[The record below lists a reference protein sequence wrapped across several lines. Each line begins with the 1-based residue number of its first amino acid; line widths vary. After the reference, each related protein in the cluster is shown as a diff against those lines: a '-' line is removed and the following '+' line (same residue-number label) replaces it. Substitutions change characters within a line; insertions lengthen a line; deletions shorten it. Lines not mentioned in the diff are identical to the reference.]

1 MKHNSLCLWHL
12 ILLLAT
18 AGAWFAA
25 PAVAQPT
32 DTSAVASKSESD
44 ADPESEAEA
53 EPEDAEERVAVNLR
67 GADLKQI
74 SRFLMDQLGKPVV
87 IGEGVD
93 GVELSVMAPKKMPLN
108 EALELMGNALRAK
121 GVVIVRSDR
130 VTQLL
135 PIAAVRQMPRP
146 LVGPEATVGDLADTS
161 AIVDK
166 VFALQHASA
175 QTLKDAVLPALPS
188 YAFLTANANLN
199 TLTVTA
205 AVADLVQVER
215 LVARLDVPGAG
226 AAVERIFHLKHGDPA
241 EVANLVRTLLGG
253 SLGIEPG
260 DIYVSPLGGGD
271 GGKKSRGRNNRGR
284 GNGNGNNDDAGPGT
298 LLIKGSDA
306 PIMLT
311 PDVSRRWIIASAP
324 PRVMAQIETWV
335 AEFDRPGVA
344 DPAAGTDGTPAAAAP
359 APYELV
365 QVHYTDVEEL
375 SDQLT
380 QAIASMPDPAV
391 RDGVRVVPFAKS
403 GRLLVYGS
411 TRGRELVGTLLA
423 ELDVEVKLDQV
434 IEEITLK
441 NASAE
446 AVQGKIEDLFE
457 DGQQPRNVRFFYGR
471 TSDAKK
477 PLTVTADPQ
486 RNSVTV
492 KTDPAR
498 LKQIKELIAT
508 QWDTPLD
515 YDEVKPR
522 VYTLKHSDP
531 IQVQTL
537 LEDMFSRSSS
547 SSSFNFFSGQRTT
560 TNDTP
565 VGPLFGQFSFEAL
578 ANSDKLIVSTKNVG
592 NYAVIDALLEDLDQP
607 QDAGTPIIIE
617 LKHANAEDV
626 AEQLNAMFSEAGTP
640 AAITRAERGLSA
652 GLRADTGVGERG
664 GGNQNNNNRNNN
676 QNNNQDDG
684 DASQM
689 NFWWSQSR
697 ANPNEQ
703 PVSNLIG
710 KPRIVPVNRRN
721 AVMLISPR
729 AHIEPLRS
737 LILDLDKAGA
747 QVSIHAIIAEVQHN
761 DESTIGV
768 RIASDPSV
776 FSESRLADQSIGGG
790 IDGNL
795 AEAIFR
801 GDGVINAN
809 FDLNFLIQFLV
820 SDFGLTILN
829 EPRVYT
835 ADNQEAHFFDGQ
847 DVPVIAN
854 SLAQAASDSGNVT
867 QTFEYESVGTRLH
880 VRPHITQNGEI
891 DLRVNLEISR
901 VVSGASVFG
910 NPLFDRQTTTT
921 NVTLKDGQTI
931 VISGM
936 VEREEFTEIRKLPL
950 FGDLPL
956 IGGLFRNTDE
966 VSRNREVI
974 AFVTPRILRSGT
986 PEAEEESR
994 RNQEWLNRLR
1004 GAGASPLS
1012 PDGSGE
1018 PNDDA
1023 GR

>member
-44 ADPESEAEA
+44 AESDADPESEAKA

-67 GADLKQI
+67 GANLNQI
-74 SRFLMDQLGKPVV
+74 SQFLMDQLGKPVV

-135 PIAAVRQMPRP
+135 PIAAVRQMPRA
-146 LVGPEATVGDLADTS
+146 LVGPKESVADLPDSS

-166 VFALQHASA
+166 VFQMQHAEVGLIA
-175 QTLKDAVLPALPS
+175 EAVRFALS
-188 YAFLTANANLN
+188 DYAFLTSDPNRDV
-199 TLTVTA
+199 LTVTA
-205 AVADLVQVER
+205 AAADLVQVER
-215 LVARLDVPGAG
+215 LVARMDVPGSSAT
-226 AAVERIFHLKHGDPA
+226 VEHIFRLEHGDPA
-241 EVANLVRTLLGG
+241 EVANLVRAVLAGA
-253 SLGIEPG
+253 LGISPEE
-260 DIYVSPLGGGD
+260 IYVSPLGGAEDRGND
-271 GGKKSRGRNNRGR
+271 RRGGRNRRGK
-284 GNGNGNNDDAGPGT
+284 DDQGPGT
-298 LLIKGSDA
+298 LLIDYSEA
-306 PIMLT
+306 PILLT
-311 PDVSRRWIIASAP
+311 PDVARRSIIASAP
-324 PRVMAQIETWV
+324 PREMAQIETWV

-344 DPAAGTDGTPAAAAP
+344 DPDAGIDGTPAAAAP

-403 GRLLVYGS
+403 GRLLIYGS

-446 AVQGKIEDLFE
+446 AVQEKIEDLFD

-498 LKQIKELIAT
+498 LKQIKELVAT

-1018 PNDDA
+1018 PSDDA